1 VSDASH
7 RLAAPAHL
15 DDYVRYSA
23 SVSRDPEN
31 SPEAAGSSDA
41 EPEGA
46 GSGKHRGDGSASAA
60 GADRPAGSTPGAEAS
75 ARGERPAGV
84 RVIAVIVAL
93 EAAALLV
100 AALWYG
106 SQLLTGAPVLSF
118 WGAVFTLGLLL
129 AFAGWLSAVALFLYR
144 GFRWPRAAAL
154 VAQLFML
161 TIGFPT
167 LTGGY
172 PLAGLAMLVPAVVA
186 IVLLF
191 DKRVIAFASRAGGA
205 PPAL

>member
-1 VSDASH
+1 MSRPPLNPTD
-7 RLAAPAHL
+7 PA
-15 DDYVRYSA
+15 DDRA
-23 SVSRDPEN
+23 RPE
-31 SPEAAGSSDA
+31 P
-41 EPEGA
+41 
-46 GSGKHRGDGSASAA
+46 GSA
-60 GADRPAGSTPGAEAS
+60 GRPAGIT
-75 ARGERPAGV
+75 
-84 RVIAVIVAL
+84 VIALVVLL

-100 AALWYG
+100 AAGWYG
-106 SQLLTGAPVLSF
+106 FQLLTGAPVLSF

-129 AFAGWLSAVALFLYR
+129 AFALWLFAVARFLFR
-144 GFRWPRAAAL
+144 GYRWPRAGAL

-161 TIGFPT
+161 IIGFPT

-172 PLAGLAMLVPAVVA
+172 PFAGLAMLLPAAVA

>member
-1 VSDASH
+1 M
-7 RLAAPAHL
+7 
-15 DDYVRYSA
+15 
-23 SVSRDPEN
+23 
-31 SPEAAGSSDA
+31 
-41 EPEGA
+41 
-46 GSGKHRGDGSASAA
+46 
-60 GADRPAGSTPGAEAS
+60 
-75 ARGERPAGV
+75 
-84 RVIAVIVAL
+84 IALVVVL

-100 AALWYG
+100 AAGWYG
-106 SQLLTGAPVLSF
+106 IQLVSGAPVLSF

-129 AFAGWLSAVALFLYR
+129 AFSAWLFAVASFLFR
-144 GFRWPRAAAL
+144 GYRWPRAGAL
-154 VAQLFML
+154 VAQLFTL

-172 PLAGLAMLVPAVVA
+172 PLAGLAMLLPAAVA